1 MCDGCSALSRRRV
14 LSGLLAATTVAGLA
28 VKTAAPASARIS
40 NLCEFSGSDGRIG
53 GFAAPSPQVMQGLQ
67 DIRRVL
73 NVPMP
78 IQVVRADVETAAAF
92 RDDGRRGRSDFVVA
106 YNQSFFDWLQSRGGG
121 YAWMSVLAHEVGHHA
136 NGDTSWR
143 DQNENP
149 WERELAADY
158 VSGMCLAR
166 LGAST
171 EQALRASQIMYDR
184 AGSGSHPQSKLRMK
198 AIADGWQ
205 KGGGGGRRWG

>member
-1 MCDGCSALSRRRV
+1 MCDGCPALSRRRV
-14 LSGLLAATTVAGLA
+14 LSGLLAATTVGGLA
-28 VKTAAPASARIS
+28 AKAAPASARIS
-40 NLCEFSGSDGRIG
+40 NLCEFSASDGRIG
-53 GFAAPSPQVMQGLQ
+53 GFSAPSPQVMQGLQ

-73 NVPMP
+73 SVPMP

-92 RDDGRRGRSDFVVA
+92 RDDVRGRSNFVVA

-171 EQALRASQIMYDR
+171 EQALRASQIMNDR
-184 AGSGSHPQSKLRMK
+184 VGSSSHPQSKLRMK

-205 KGGGGGRRWG
+205 KGGGRRWS